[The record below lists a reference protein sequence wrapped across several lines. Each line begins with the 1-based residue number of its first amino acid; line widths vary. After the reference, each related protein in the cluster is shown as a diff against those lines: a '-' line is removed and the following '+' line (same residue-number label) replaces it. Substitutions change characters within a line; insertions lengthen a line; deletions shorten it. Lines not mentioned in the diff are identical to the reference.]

1 MSHEATQDGQLGAVG
16 VDERAPNGDPKEPK
30 TTAVIV
36 NAALYEVAGK
46 EITWEQVVNL
56 AYNNSPPSGENVAIT
71 VTFSRGE
78 HGQEGTMLPGD
89 SVKLKTKMVF
99 DVSATDRS

>member
-1 MSHEATQDGQLGAVG
+1 MTQDAAHEPVA
-16 VDERAPNGDPKEPK
+16 APAEDKK
-30 TTAVIV
+30 TTTIVI
-36 NAALYEVAGK
+36 NAMPHEVTGK
-46 EITWEQVVNL
+46 EISYEQVVAL
-56 AYNNSPPSGENVAIT
+56 AYNNAPPTGPYVVIT

-89 SVKLKTKMVF
+89 HVKLKSRMVF